1 MNLKYEWINTLFIIL
16 PLSLCVFIIVDIAYN
31 ERIWELDTFAVK
43 ARLQALGITVAYFY
57 LLNYIFKRV
66 ARFFIDKSKD
76 EKKANWKEYVWVFL
90 INFVFLN
97 IMHTFI
103 MFCITMAGTFKWG
116 ESALINVTGAL
127 LAFLYYIMIR
137 NRILFK
143 SLIEQ
148 SLQLEKVKVDQL
160 ETELKFL
167 KSQYHPH
174 FLFNALN
181 TIYFQ
186 VDENNKVAKQSIEQ
200 LSDLLRYQLYDIEKE
215 VTMEQEINYLRS
227 YIAFQQ
233 LRMSERLMLDLY
245 FDPQLKEQ
253 KIHPLLLQPLIE
265 NAFKYV
271 RGDYKIKLEIK
282 VDGNQIQSEIK
293 NSISS
298 SPSTANKKEKGIGIE
313 NLKRRLDLLRKGL
326 RGYIEKVDFLTLTG
340 ECEDA
345 VQLNTILKT
354 QEIDLLF
361 LDIEMPEMTGIELL
375 SNLTNPP
382 KVIIVSAYEQY
393 ALKGYEFNV
402 VDYLLKPV
410 SFDRFIKSVNKIY
423 DLLQTEQKEKNDYI
437 FVKSNKLLKK
447 ILFKDIL
454 YIESMENY
462 VVIQTVSCK
471 EVVYTTLKQLNDSL
485 PKDVFQQT
493 HRSYIVNL
501 EKVTAID
508 GNQLTLSS
516 YKIPVART
524 FRDSIFNL
532 ILNNRLIIKS

>member
-1 MNLKYEWINTLFIIL
+1 M
-16 PLSLCVFIIVDIAYN
+16 
-31 ERIWELDTFAVK
+31 
-43 ARLQALGITVAYFY
+43 
-57 LLNYIFKRV
+57 
-66 ARFFIDKSKD
+66 
-76 EKKANWKEYVWVFL
+76 
-90 INFVFLN
+90 
-97 IMHTFI
+97 
-103 MFCITMAGTFKWG
+103 
-116 ESALINVTGAL
+116 
-127 LAFLYYIMIR
+127 
-137 NRILFK
+137 
-143 SLIEQ
+143 
-148 SLQLEKVKVDQL
+148 
-160 ETELKFL
+160 
-167 KSQYHPH
+167 
-174 FLFNALN
+174 
-181 TIYFQ
+181 
-186 VDENNKVAKQSIEQ
+186 
-200 LSDLLRYQLYDIEKE
+200 
-215 VTMEQEINYLRS
+215 
-227 YIAFQQ
+227 
-233 LRMSERLMLDLY
+233 
-245 FDPQLKEQ
+245 
-253 KIHPLLLQPLIE
+253 
-265 NAFKYV
+265 
-271 RGDYKIKLEIK
+271 KIKCIITDDEPI
-282 VDGNQIQSEIK
+282 
-293 NSISS
+293 
-298 SPSTANKKEKGIGIE
+298 A
-313 NLKRRLDLLRKGL
+313 RKGL

-402 VDYLLKPV
+402 VD
-410 SFDRFIKSVNKIY
+410 
-423 DLLQTEQKEKNDYI
+423 DYI
-437 FVKSNKLLKK
+437 FVKSNKQLKK